1 MNNLSSLFQSS
12 PGPSAPA
19 DDEQD
24 LVQQL
29 RGPNG
34 PELMRQMSQRLETL
48 QADLTLSLNQGADA
62 STYEQLQAAL
72 AAVQAARDILL
83 RLPVTFKNIP
93 DNPLAKRPDHP

>member
-1 MNNLSSLFQSS
+1 MNTLSSLFQSS

-19 DDEQD
+19 GDEQD

-29 RGPNG
+29 RSPNG
-34 PELMRQMSQRLETL
+34 PELMLNMSQRLETL

-72 AAVQAARDILL
+72 AAVQAARDILS
-83 RLPVTFKNIP
+83 RLPVTFKSIP
-93 DNPLAKRPDHP
+93 DHPLAKRPDHL